1 MTPPTLFSRVHQLG
15 DEVSDASGLIPV
27 YHVFDKDHYSLL
39 WSTGPGSVD
48 ASIHAD
54 ASVAWYA
61 YAIPENAAFG

>member
-1 MTPPTLFSRVHQLG
+1 MYDDL
-15 DEVSDASGLIPV
+15 SDASGLIPV
-27 YHVFDKDHYSLL
+27 YRALDADDASLL
-39 WSTGPGSVD
+39 WYTDPCSVN